1 MDIGRIKGTEAMWAS
16 WHEIWGS
23 GRGPVTRL
31 APQTRILGGAIL
43 FAACLVSPALSA
55 AGTALIAVTTAG
67 WIFASG
73 LPSRALRSSALLGL
87 AMFLPYLLLV
97 PLMVKGP
104 PVMGLGTG
112 WAGALAVPWGILLH
126 GLAGLLIA
134 TATVSTLPASDLRG
148 GLVALPLPRLFSAI
162 LVQIVHQTPVLLS
175 ETKRVAAAV
184 AVRGGSGRW
193 RAVLRMLTS
202 LPRVWLPRMLGRAD
216 RVAAAMELRGFAEAD
231 LRIFGQR
238 TIGASDLGVMAL
250 AGIALA
256 AAATLRWGL
265 P

>member
-1 MDIGRIKGTEAMWAS
+1 M
-16 WHEIWGS
+16 
-23 GRGPVTRL
+23 
-31 APQTRILGGAIL
+31 
-43 FAACLVSPALSA
+43 SPALSVP
-55 AGTALIAVTTAG
+55 GTVLIAATTAA
-67 WIFASG
+67 WIYASG
-73 LPSRALRSSALLGL
+73 MPSRTLRSSTLLGL

-104 PVMGLGTG
+104 SVMGPGTG
-112 WAGALAVPWGILLH
+112 WAAALAVPWGILLH

-134 TATVSTLPASDLRG
+134 TATVSMLTASDLRS
-148 GLVALPLPRLFSAI
+148 GLLALPLPRLFTAI
-162 LVQIVHQTPVLLS
+162 LVQIVHQTLVLMS

-193 RAVLRMLTS
+193 RAALRMLTS
-202 LPRVWLPRMLGRAD
+202 LPRVWLPRILGRAD

-231 LRIFGQR
+231 LRVFGQR
-238 TIGASDLGVMAL
+238 KVGGPDVGVMAL

-256 AAATLRWGL
+256 VAATLRWGL